1 MDDKNNQQEPEVELL
16 VEEDRTRLLVFGIGL
31 LLLVFAVLFGAVFAY
46 AAAEHTGQIALLL
59 IVLVA
64 ITIVWFVSK
73 RMGRF
78 LGKYFGNVDVC
89 AFGPKELTIW
99 EKADKNKALVVPY
112 KDIKSYAIVRQGNSI
127 RLLLWGS
134 WVKHPSGYQ
143 YVAIVRPFM
152 ADTLDELQEQIRE
165 RMIAHHV
172 KKHKK

>member
-1 MDDKNNQQEPEVELL
+1 M
-16 VEEDRTRLLVFGIGL
+16 
-31 LLLVFAVLFGAVFAY
+31 
-46 AAAEHTGQIALLL
+46 
-59 IVLVA
+59 
-64 ITIVWFVSK
+64 
-73 RMGRF
+73 
-78 LGKYFGNVDVC
+78 
-89 AFGPKELTIW
+89 
-99 EKADKNKALVVPY
+99 PY

-152 ADTLDELQEQIRE
+152 ADTLDELAEQIRE